1 MDWPFAQFPTCSVQ
15 IADVSCMSFRIL
27 QWREVRD
34 RVLWAQWRVSN
45 AAGCQDNRFQTCDE
59 EVRQV
64 SPFRMH
70 THLHTHMHTI
80 FSYYPCEDL
89 PFTDIIINT
98 SNKCHVY
105 TYITLTLTSITKKI
119 HFWLFF
125 SPLMATSQMSQQVQN
140 GQWVLSLWAHVLLK
154 GFPPNCTHFFGI
166 YKLLNPIMC
175 DYKIYLLTPSQQT
188 HCDW

>member
-70 THLHTHMHTI
+70 TRLHTI

-105 TYITLTLTSITKKI
+105 TYITLTLTSITKKNSLLA
-119 HFWLFF
+119 LFSTHGNQPNVPTSLKRPM
-125 SPLMATSQMSQQVQN
+125 SPILVGTCLTKR
-140 GQWVLSLWAHVLLK
+140 LSTKLY
-154 GFPPNCTHFFGI
+154 TYFGI